1 MSEAYKFK
9 KINNVIFTRKIIIRC
24 FKFLKHNKI
33 IFCYYFFLN
42 FIRLIRFLYE
52 NETNCLLKEDLIYLN
67 HIDYLNSQKKIFRI
81 YYNNNYCRKQLYTIT
96 NVRNKS
102 LK

>member
-1 MSEAYKFK
+1 M
-9 KINNVIFTRKIIIRC
+9 
-24 FKFLKHNKI
+24 
-33 IFCYYFFLN
+33 
-42 FIRLIRFLYE
+42 
-52 NETNCLLKEDLIYLN
+52 KEDLIYLN

-102 LK
+102 FKVIFKHTSAFLNPRWYLNDENIYTPPFWFLIRCDQMELWNKEMFNTFSDIKNINSL